1 MLRFL
6 GARVGEPGRVRMVPT
21 RANGQ
26 RAVGAYERGAD
37 GVHRAHSLQV
47 LHVRLLH
54 APGALDVHAPR
65 AHLVHAPSALGVR
78 GVHSSRAPGVH
89 EVRIARITAF
99 LDPELFGRFGLP
111 QVLS

>member
-1 MLRFL
+1 MEWFSGTKDVLRFL

-54 APGALDVHAPR
+54 APH
-65 AHLVHAPSALGVR
+65 ALGVR
-78 GVHSSRAPGVH
+78 GVREVR